1 MRAVSFLHIC
11 SNQFILLL
19 GSQRSFF
26 SSSPPP
32 PFFWF
37 SPLLTAPCPNTQVHS
52 RSLRLHLIL
61 CCIWNLKMAYFFRTL
76 YILMFTILIF
86 WEMIS
91 LGFTFVAMTNAWS
104 YWKLISVLGEI
115 ATVMSILSG
124 YLSDKMPRLLLLC
137 SFLALLFSIS
147 DSN

>member
-76 YILMFTILIF
+76 YILMFTILNF
-86 WEMIS
+86 WEMIFS
-91 LGFTFVAMTNAWS
+91 WIHICCHDECLKLLKVNICAW
-104 YWKLISVLGEI
+104 WN
-115 ATVMSILSG
+115 
-124 YLSDKMPRLLLLC
+124 
-137 SFLALLFSIS
+137 S
-147 DSN
+147 DSHVDPERLSERQNAKTFTSLFFPGFAFLHFRF